1 MKRSLSIVKIKT
13 NNYPQSQ
20 QDKGIKSINERPLVK
35 NTSSPFIQPQM
46 RFTPRTHLERVIDSV
61 VSNTTQHNINP
72 NTLKRHLLRIINTK
86 VNESAV
92 SPQNGR
98 KDLFENLFKAYMKY
112 NTNNASTAINTNNTV
127 SYANNNEDML
137 NQKYYNKVKQ
147 QLTLNTEAKE
157 VLSDLHNKTH
167 FKAAIEL
174 AGNTLIPRNNMK
186 YKLTKRCKNIYVN
199 TEIDNDD
206 EYTKHYNPYIQNNSN
221 TKDKLSADNERI
233 LKQLIQ
239 KKTIDNDSDVYYHNT
254 ETINNH
260 NNNNIRT
267 TSKDYV
273 KIDNVEYNKNFQMD
287 TIAQLVLHK
296 CNITHSKSKYNP
308 NSLRNKTGKLMITK
322 GMSVKD
328 FKHKYNV

>member
-1 MKRSLSIVKIKT
+1 
-13 NNYPQSQ
+13 
-20 QDKGIKSINERPLVK
+20 
-35 NTSSPFIQPQM
+35 M

-72 NTLKRHLLRIINTK
+72 GTLKRHLSRIINRK
-86 VNESAV
+86 VKGSSTV
-92 SPQNGR
+92 SPENDK
-98 KDLFENLFKAYMKY
+98 KDFFENLFKAYMKY
-112 NTNNASTAINTNNTV
+112 NPNTSTTVNTNSTI
-127 SYANNNEDML
+127 SYTSNNEDTL
-137 NQKYYNKVKQ
+137 NRKYYNKVKQ

-174 AGNTLIPRNNMK
+174 AGNTLIPSK
-186 YKLTKRCKNIYVN
+186 KKCKLNKRCKGIYVN
-199 TEIDNDD
+199 QDII
-206 EYTKHYNPYIQNNSN
+206 EYTKHYNPYAQNNDTN
-221 TKDKLSADNERI
+221 EKLSADNERI

-239 KKTIDNDSDVYYHNT
+239 QKSGDSDMYHND
-254 ETINNH
+254 ENINH
-260 NNNNIRT
+260 IKT
-267 TSKDYV
+267 TSRDYV

-296 CNITHSKSKYNP
+296 CNITHSKSKYNL

-328 FKHKYNV
+328 FKNKYNVYPFFHVLL